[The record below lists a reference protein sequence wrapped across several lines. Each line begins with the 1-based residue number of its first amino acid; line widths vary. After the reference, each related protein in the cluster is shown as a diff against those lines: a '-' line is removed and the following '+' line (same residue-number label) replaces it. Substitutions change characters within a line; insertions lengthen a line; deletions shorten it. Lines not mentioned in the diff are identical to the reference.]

1 MWTTSRKKIDH
12 FELMDWD
19 FRGESTKAHYP
30 HNICWYPSRFVPQIP
45 LQFIA
50 ALSEPGETV
59 YDPFCGCGTT
69 LVETLRLGRNAVATD
84 VSPVAT
90 FLTHVKARIVAGE
103 KVDLQL
109 LRDLHGFA
117 TPEGDGLFH
126 LREGSGSASS
136 DRHFHENLEELKQ
149 WYHPA
154 TLDQL
159 LAIESAIDSLGKS
172 LTADIAKA
180 AFIAIVMQASG
191 LPIDRPYTYF
201 ADNVKPKSN
210 VLQKDAYGLF
220 RLRLSRA
227 IVGHAGAPFHATEK
241 MRWSCSTRDVLQVQP
256 RDIGS
261 IDLVITSP
269 PYLGVTDYIT
279 GFRLAHLWFD
289 FGCDI
294 ATLKQDE
301 IGARWKRKRPNGLFD
316 YLIGINKSIRVMADC
331 SKEGG
336 HICLVLGEAKKY
348 SEAILQALSDHAT
361 QVLGL
366 TAVSVL
372 RRNVSQN
379 FFLHPSGGVTTED
392 IIVFRK

>member
-1 MWTTSRKKIDH
+1 MSTSRKKINH
-12 FELMDWD
+12 LELMDWD
-19 FRGESTKAHYP
+19 FRGESTKGYYP

-50 ALSEPGETV
+50 ALSEPGDTV

-69 LVETLRLGRNAVATD
+69 LVEALRLGRKAVATD
-84 VSPVAT
+84 ISPVAT
-90 FLTHVKARIVAGE
+90 FLTGVKARIVAGE
-103 KVDLQL
+103 KVDVQS
-109 LRDLHGFA
+109 LRDLHGA
-117 TPEGDGLFH
+117 ASEGNGLFH
-126 LREGSGSASS
+126 LRIGSGNLTS
-136 DRHFHENLEELKQ
+136 DRHCHENLEELKQ

-154 TLDQL
+154 TLDEL
-159 LAIESAIDSLGKS
+159 LAIESTIDSLGKG

-180 AFIAIVMQASG
+180 AFMAIVMPASG
-191 LPIDRPYTYF
+191 LPTDRPYTYF

-227 IVGHAGAPFHATEK
+227 IDGHCEDHIHTSENV
-241 MRWSCSTRDVLQVQP
+241 RWTCLTRDVLQVRP
-256 RDIGS
+256 RELGR
-261 IDLVITSP
+261 IDLVVTSP

-294 ATLKQDE
+294 STLKQDE
-301 IGARWKRKRPNGLFD
+301 IGARWKRKRPKGLSD
-316 YLIGINKSIRVMADC
+316 YLNSMNKSIQVMSLCLKD
-331 SKEGG
+331 EG

-348 SEAILQALSDHAT
+348 SEAVLQSLSDHAT

-366 TAVSVL
+366 TVVSVL

-379 FFLHPSGGVTTED
+379 FFLHPSGGVATED

>member
-1 MWTTSRKKIDH
+1 
-12 FELMDWD
+12 MDWD
-19 FRGESTKAHYP
+19 FRGESTKAYFP

-45 LQFIA
+45 LQLIA
-50 ALSEPGETV
+50 ALSEPGAVV

-69 LVETLRLGRNAVATD
+69 LVETLRLGRRAVATD
-84 VSPVAT
+84 ISPVAT
-90 FLTHVKARIVAGE
+90 FLTNVKARIVAGE
-103 KVDLQL
+103 NVDVQS
-109 LRDLHGFA
+109 LRDIHGA
-117 TPEGDGLFH
+117 VTSEGTGLFH
-126 LREGSGSASS
+126 LRGRSENSSS
-136 DRHFHENLEELKQ
+136 DRHFQENLEELKQ

-154 TLDQL
+154 TFDEL
-159 LAIESAIDSLGKS
+159 LAIKNAIDSLGKG

-180 AFIAIVMQASG
+180 AFMAIVMPASG

-220 RLRLSRA
+220 RLRLSRVIA
-227 IVGHAGAPFHATEK
+227 GHSKDQFYVTEK
-241 MRWSCSTRDVLQVQP
+241 ARWSCLTRNVLHVRP
-256 RDIGS
+256 SEVGP
-261 IDLVITSP
+261 IDLVVTSP

-294 ATLKQDE
+294 TTLKQDE
-301 IGARWKRKRPNGLFD
+301 IGARWKRKRPSGLSD
-316 YLIGINKSIRVMADC
+316 YLKSMNKSINVMASCLID
-331 SKEGG
+331 GG

-348 SEAILQALSDHAT
+348 SEAVLQAFSDHAT

-366 TAVSVL
+366 TVVSVL

-379 FFLHPSGGVTTED
+379 FFLHPSGGVATED